1 MKSILED
8 RTTPGQLKEAFEIIA
23 VDKGTVTDMDLGKAQ
38 MSPETLAYL
47 KSKMPQKNGGYDY
60 EEFLTVVFKQ

>member
-1 MKSILED
+1 M
-8 RTTPGQLKEAFEIIA
+8 KEAFEIIA